1 MENVLSRID
10 NNYKILK
17 FSGTRADFATL
28 MENNPG
34 ILIFKFTAEWCGPCK
49 KIKDYTYMKSNELP
63 DYMTMMEVDVDECF
77 DLYAYLKQKKMVSGI
92 PVMLAYKAGNDS
104 YAPDASVSGI
114 DETQLKHFFD
124 TCLKMMS

>member
-34 ILIFKFTAEWCGPCK
+34 ILIFKFTAEWCGPCRMVAPILEDISAEYESVFITAK
-49 KIKDYTYMKSNELP
+49 LNSDENAEIAFKHEIRSIPTMILFKGGIEVAR
-63 DYMTMMEVDVDECF
+63 MTGAKPKPAIVAWLQDHVK
-77 DLYAYLKQKKMVSGI
+77 LS
-92 PVMLAYKAGNDS
+92 
-104 YAPDASVSGI
+104 
-114 DETQLKHFFD
+114 
-124 TCLKMMS
+124 